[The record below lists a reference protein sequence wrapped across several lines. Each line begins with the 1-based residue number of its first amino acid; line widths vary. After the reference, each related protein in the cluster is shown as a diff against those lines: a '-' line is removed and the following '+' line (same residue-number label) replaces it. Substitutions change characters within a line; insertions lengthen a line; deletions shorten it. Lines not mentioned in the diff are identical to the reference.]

1 MKIMKVD
8 VLLYHPEMPQETR
21 VELRIPM
28 EDTTARRLLEA
39 QRKGICIQEQAALHN
54 LASAVAYLN
63 GLRGMAL
70 RIDEVRR

>member
-1 MKIMKVD
+1 MKTMKVD
-8 VLLYHPEMPQETR
+8 VLLYHPELPQETR

-28 EDTTARRLLEA
+28 EDNTARRLMDA
-39 QRKGICIQEQAALHN
+39 QHKGSCIQEQTALHN